1 MTGTTV
7 EELGSMLQRFAVA
20 DYIVFTLMLL
30 ICAVIGVYYG
40 FFNKQV
46 TSDDY
51 LVGGRKMKIFP
62 VSMSLI
68 ASFISGITLLGTP
81 TEIYLYGTQYL
92 YIGIGVVLMG
102 FAMTYV
108 YLPVLHDLQLTST
121 YEYLELRFNKQA
133 RLFGSVLFVISSITW
148 IPIVIYVPALAFNQ
162 VTGVNVHV
170 VTPLVCVICIF
181 YTCVGGLKAVVW
193 TDVIQTIIM
202 FGAMIL
208 VAVKGSMDVGG
219 AAVVWQRNL
228 DSGRIELPNLSI
240 DPLERHT
247 LVIMVI
253 GGCVHW
259 IYNGGILQI
268 MAQRYLSLPKLRDA
282 RIAVWIF
289 VVGALSLVAVCGYS
303 GLLIYAT
310 YYDCDPLATK
320 LAKAKDQLLPL
331 LVMRTLADFPGL
343 PGCFVAGVFSAAL
356 SSMSTAMNS
365 MAAVILED
373 FYKPFFA
380 KPLTERQTSVLMKAV
395 VIIFGFVCVALVFVV
410 EKLGSVLQMAMSL
423 GAITNG
429 PSLGL
434 FSIGFFLPW
443 VTFKGMVAG
452 GVVSLGFMSWIIL
465 GAQTAIA
472 TGRMVYQTK
481 PLTVE
486 GCTYEFL
493 SSNTTFTTQHASDMS
508 DVFVLFR
515 ISYLWYTV
523 LGAVV
528 TMVVSL
534 VVSFATG
541 PNDPRDA
548 DRRLLSPVVRWMM
561 PQHNT
566 EDALSKG
573 YKPVELLVIEG
584 PGRHENTTQNIEE

>member
-228 DSGRIELPNLSI
+228 DSGRIELPN
-240 DPLERHT
+240 
-247 LVIMVI
+247 
-253 GGCVHW
+253 
-259 IYNGGILQI
+259 
-268 MAQRYLSLPKLRDA
+268 
-282 RIAVWIF
+282 
-289 VVGALSLVAVCGYS
+289 
-303 GLLIYAT
+303 
-310 YYDCDPLATK
+310 
-320 LAKAKDQLLPL
+320 
-331 LVMRTLADFPGL
+331 
-343 PGCFVAGVFSAAL
+343 
-356 SSMSTAMNS
+356 SMSTAMNS